1 MKTPPQVYIVAF
13 LAIIAFLLLLLQGC
27 VTVYDQTNVYVIE
40 PVVELEIVK

>member
-1 MKTPPQVYIVAF
+1 MKTPPQVYIVAA

-27 VTVYDQTNVYVIE
+27 VTVYDQTNVYVIN